1 MMSFSALIPWIFNG
15 GFILCQGFKQT
26 EQANTMHREGLQICS
41 SVDENSHKKEILH
54 IKQMFLEHLALLE
67 GCFKCG

>member
-1 MMSFSALIPWIFNG
+1 MEDSFCVRDLN
-15 GFILCQGFKQT
+15 KQKK
-26 EQANTMHREGLQICS
+26 QANSMRREGLQICS
-41 SVDENSHKKEILH
+41 NIDESSHMKELLH